1 MMRSVGED
9 SIEVA
14 GKIAVVSWKVDSF
27 FKLNKALSTAA
38 ILYDLSDRACLETV
52 LFLILSKVTN
62 PSHGAIFVHYL
73 AEHSSGRQACN
84 PRKIDSSLSMPGP
97 AENATIFC
105 LKWKDMTGLDT
116 VSYTHLTLPTKA

>member
-14 GKIAVVSWKVDSF
+14 GKIAVVSWKIDSF
-27 FKLNKALSTAA
+27 LKLNKALSPAA
-38 ILYDLSDRACLETV
+38 VLYDLSDRACLETV

-62 PSHGAIFVHYL
+62 PGHGAIFVHYL

-84 PRKIDSSLSMPGP
+84 PRKIDSSLGMPGP
-97 AENATIFC
+97 AENAAIFC
-105 LKWKDMTGLDT
+105 LKRKDMTGLNEA
-116 VSYTHLTLPTKA
+116 LR